1 MAVINNKFKLYAP
14 INNKD
19 IETSTGGGQFHIEG
33 IANSGLEDLVGDI
46 VTTDALKSIT
56 EQATNINL
64 HYNHNTGKD
73 DIIGTIVDS
82 KLLDEGAWIK
92 ASIID
97 EQKDWLQSYLQQG
110 IKFGFSISGT
120 CDYEDGSYSNIVD
133 WQLTEISLTD
143 IPCDPHTMGTV
154 SMSKSFD
161 NIVLAIKE
169 QKQDNEMEEH
179 SMAEEEPKYITEED
193 AIGIVNDAFNEKK
206 EEFLETI
213 RDELKSEYE
222 AEINA
227 IKEQID
233 ALKPSEE
240 EPEPVPAEGEEGKAT
255 DEEEEKSTDNEKSEE
270 EKTYT
275 QEDVDKMVAD
285 QLDKA
290 VNEKVKNIFDEVGRK
305 ASFEYDEHKG
315 ADKESVENKT
325 YTAKELAEMGVI

>member
-1 MAVINNKFKLYAP
+1 
-14 INNKD
+14 
-19 IETSTGGGQFHIEG
+19 
-33 IANSGLEDLVGDI
+33 
-46 VTTDALKSIT
+46 
-56 EQATNINL
+56 
-64 HYNHNTGKD
+64 
-73 DIIGTIVDS
+73 
-82 KLLDEGAWIK
+82 
-92 ASIID
+92 
-97 EQKDWLQSYLQQG
+97 
-110 IKFGFSISGT
+110 
-120 CDYEDGSYSNIVD
+120 
-133 WQLTEISLTD
+133 
-143 IPCDPHTMGTV
+143 
-154 SMSKSFD
+154 MSKSFD

-169 QKQDNEMEEH
+169 QKQHNEMEEH

-240 EPEPVPAEGEEGKAT
+240 EPAPAEGEEGKTT
-255 DEEEEKSTDNEKSEE
+255 DEEEEEEEDKSTDNDKSEE

-305 ASFEYDEHKG
+305 SSFEYDEHKG
-315 ADKESVENKT
+315 ADKKSVENKT